1 MKRILQGRTR
11 QMTSPDD
18 SPPTTH
24 HQSRI
29 PIGRL
34 LVFAGVVLAAGIV
47 YLQFGDQLDLDSL
60 AQREL
65 QLRTWK
71 SDHPILVYAVA
82 VLVYVSITGLSLP
95 GALILTLVY
104 AWYFDFVPALIVVSF
119 SSTAGATLA
128 FLFSRYLLRDSIQ
141 SRFGDRLQKVNE
153 AFEREGGFYLFTM
166 RLIPAIPFFT
176 INLLMG
182 LTSIRVVT
190 YWWISQLGMLPGTA
204 VYVYAGSSVPDLNT
218 LKEKGTAGILSPEL
232 IAAFVLLGVFPIVV
246 KKVTERF
253 RPSQALQD
261 SAVE

>member
-1 MKRILQGRTR
+1 
-11 QMTSPDD
+11 MTSPGDETPATD
-18 SPPTTH
+18 N
-24 HQSRI
+24 QARV
-29 PIGRL
+29 PIGK
-34 LVFAGVVLAAGIV
+34 VIVLTAFVLSAGII
-47 YLQFGDQLDLDSL
+47 YLQFSDQLDLDSL
-60 AQREL
+60 ARREL

-82 VLVYVSITGLSLP
+82 VLVYVTITGLSLP

-104 AWYFDFVPALIVVSF
+104 AWYFEFVPALIVVSF
-119 SSTAGATLA
+119 ASTAGATLS
-128 FLFSRYLLRDSIQ
+128 FLLSRYLLRDSIQ
-141 SRFGDRLQKVNE
+141 SRFGDRLKKVND

-218 LKEKGTAGILSPEL
+218 LKEKGTAGILLPEL

-253 RPSQALQD
+253 RTSQASED